1 MSNLLKKALEDLY
14 LNKPFIY
21 KSKYGGRTQC
31 ICTEVVITNSF
42 IFDEETSTIIDLLRE
57 GIKPNGSKK
66 RNFQLFNQPQI
77 HLKSENNHLYAFSDC
92 YILMK
97 EDETIMDYF

>member
-1 MSNLLKKALEDLY
+1 MSNLLKEALEDLY
-14 LNKPFIY
+14 LNKPFVY

-42 IFDEETSTIIDLLRE
+42 IFDEETSTIIDLLLKGE
-57 GIKPNGSKK
+57 KPIGSKGK
-66 RNFQLFNQPQI
+66 DYQLFNQPQI
-77 HLKSENNHLYAFSDC
+77 HLRSENNHLYAFPDC

-97 EDETIMDYF
+97 EDETIW